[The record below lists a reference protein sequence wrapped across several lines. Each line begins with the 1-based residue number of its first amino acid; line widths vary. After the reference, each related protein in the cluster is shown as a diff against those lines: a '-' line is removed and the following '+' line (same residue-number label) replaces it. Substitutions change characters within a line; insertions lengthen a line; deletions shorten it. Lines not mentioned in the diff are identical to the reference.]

1 MGWCLTSVTL
11 NQRTGNQCTR
21 AWEPQLL
28 LRKSFA
34 LQRVSRHQ
42 KDEQERGTVDDS
54 DSRAERGRQPWGL
67 GLVPLMRSG
76 NEPS

>member
-1 MGWCLTSVTL
+1 MHTSLGTPASPAKVV
-11 NQRTGNQCTR
+11 C
-21 AWEPQLL
+21 PPIH
-28 LRKSFA
+28 
-34 LQRVSRHQ
+34 QRVSHHQ